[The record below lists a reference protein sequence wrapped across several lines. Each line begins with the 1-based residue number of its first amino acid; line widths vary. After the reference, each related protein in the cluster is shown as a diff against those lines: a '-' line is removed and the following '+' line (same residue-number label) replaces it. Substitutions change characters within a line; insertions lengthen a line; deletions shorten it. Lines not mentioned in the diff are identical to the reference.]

1 MRAAQPMR
9 RASRLQPQA
18 FVGPPDPVS
27 NLRPIVYKE
36 PQTRPASVLHP
47 YSLDE
52 FTAPAQAPRGSST
65 RALTRYADQLLG
77 QLEAVKMHTRLQSMW
92 LDQFNQRFW
101 LDNNVRF
108 TRALEEY
115 ISQVAPRGDATL
127 EMLAPFYREWLV
139 VNERRL
145 RHYNRTLWV
154 ATYKTIGAQM
164 RLALLQGYT
173 RIVLWIAGR

>member
-1 MRAAQPMR
+1 
-9 RASRLQPQA
+9 
-18 FVGPPDPVS
+18 
-27 NLRPIVYKE
+27 
-36 PQTRPASVLHP
+36 
-47 YSLDE
+47 
-52 FTAPAQAPRGSST
+52 
-65 RALTRYADQLLG
+65 
-77 QLEAVKMHTRLQSMW
+77 MHTRLQSMW